1 MSRLRLLNI
10 VSAVAER
17 TARSD
22 TLLKALLGLS
32 ALLLALAPP
41 MARAGGADGGHNF
54 RFCSGYYALCAAS
67 TCKPTVPATN
77 IKVNVT
83 GGGTASFPQVECT
96 CPILYGKALADVTGG
111 NMQGSCNPPSPN
123 KMPPSPTGLIW
134 SLFSPEDDIPQ
145 QLNGWSQ
152 IPEGIDA
159 APQQICP
166 AARNLGDKSVNCFSF
181 ACDSP
186 VYETSDVNGNPSP
199 GGGIVPVVTCHC
211 AIGESFAGTPVP
223 AHTAFAI
230 QAGQKDRAYCA
241 KYPISL
247 PFTLK

>member
-1 MSRLRLLNI
+1 MNTLRCLTILK
-10 VSAVAER
+10 AAAER
-17 TARSD
+17 AARGGRV
-22 TLLKALLGLS
+22 LKALLRLS

-41 MARAGGADGGHNF
+41 MARADGAGGGPPF
-54 RFCSGYYALCAAS
+54 RFCDGYYALCAAS
-67 TCKPTVPATN
+67 TCTPSGTT
-77 IKVNVT
+77 IQVNLP
-83 GGGTASFPQVECT
+83 GGGTAPFPQADCS
-96 CPILYGKALADVTGG
+96 CPIFQGRALANVTGG

-134 SLFSPEDDIPQ
+134 SLFSPEKDIPQ
-145 QLNGWSQ
+145 ELNGWSQ

-186 VYETSDVNGNPSP
+186 AYETSDVDGSPSP

-247 PFTLK
+247 PFTLQ

>member
-1 MSRLRLLNI
+1 MNTQRCLTI
-10 VSAVAER
+10 PKAAAER
-17 TARSD
+17 AARGGRV
-22 TLLKALLGLS
+22 LKALLRLS

-41 MARAGGADGGHNF
+41 MARADGAGAGPPV
-54 RFCSGYYALCAAS
+54 RFCDGYYALCAAS
-67 TCKPTVPATN
+67 TCTPSGTT
-77 IKVNVT
+77 IQVNLP
-83 GGGTASFPQVECT
+83 GGGTARFPQADCS
-96 CPILYGKALADVTGG
+96 CPIFHGRALANVTGG

-134 SLFSPEDDIPQ
+134 SLFSPEKDIPQ

-247 PFTLK
+247 PITLQ

>member
-1 MSRLRLLNI
+1 MNTLRCPTILK
-10 VSAVAER
+10 AAAER
-17 TARSD
+17 AARGGRV
-22 TLLKALLGLS
+22 LKALLGLS

-41 MARAGGADGGHNF
+41 MARADGAGGGLPF
-54 RFCSGYYALCAAS
+54 QFCDGYYALCAAS
-67 TCKPTVPATN
+67 TCTPSGTK
-77 IKVNVT
+77 IQVNLP
-83 GGGTASFPQVECT
+83 GGGTREFPQADCL
-96 CPILYGKALADVTGG
+96 CPIFHGRALANVTGG

-134 SLFSPEDDIPQ
+134 SLFSPEEDIPQ
-145 QLNGWSQ
+145 ELNGWSQ

-181 ACDSP
+181 SCDSP
-186 VYETSDVNGNPSP
+186 TYETSDIDGSPSP

-211 AIGESFAGTPVP
+211 AIGESFAGNPVP